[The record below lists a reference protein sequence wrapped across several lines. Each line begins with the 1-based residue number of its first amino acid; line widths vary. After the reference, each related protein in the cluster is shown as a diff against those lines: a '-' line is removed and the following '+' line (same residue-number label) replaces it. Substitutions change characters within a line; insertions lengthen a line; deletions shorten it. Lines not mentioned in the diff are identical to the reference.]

1 MTLHLVKLCVGID
14 SVAHLA
20 ERQAGR
26 LARMSAKG
34 EPAELFHRTRQ
45 TPRRG
50 SELLDGGSLYWVIK
64 GMILAH
70 QKIVDLRAVRGEDG
84 IARCDIILDARLI
97 LTRPHPRR
105 AFQGWRYLPFEDA
118 PADFGPGI
126 SGLDEIPPDMRQELL
141 ELGLI

>member
-20 ERQAGR
+20 ERQAAR
-26 LARMSAKG
+26 LARMIGRG

-50 SELLDGGSLYWVIK
+50 AELLDGGSLYWVIK
-64 GMILAH
+64 GAILAH
-70 QKIVDLRAVRGEDG
+70 QKIVDLRSIRGEDG
-84 IARCDIILDARLI
+84 ISRCDIVLDARLFP
-97 LTRPHPRR
+97 TRPHPRR

-118 PADFGPGI
+118 PDDFGSGI
-126 SGLDEIPPDMRQELL
+126 SGLDEIPPDMRQALFELRL
-141 ELGLI
+141 L